1 MKGRNN
7 KRIWFLEKDK
17 QKKFYKQNLQDA
29 RKQIQRNQKRRSG

>member
-1 MKGRNN
+1 MKGRNK

-17 QKKFYKQNLQDA
+17 QKKFTKRNLQDT